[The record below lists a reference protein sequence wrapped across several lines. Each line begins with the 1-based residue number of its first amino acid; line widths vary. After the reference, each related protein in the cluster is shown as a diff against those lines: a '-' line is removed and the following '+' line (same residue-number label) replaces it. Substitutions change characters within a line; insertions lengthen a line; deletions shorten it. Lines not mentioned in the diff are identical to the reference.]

1 MFKLTL
7 IKPTVQYDITTLVGG
22 FSWDSE
28 FTVTSTL
35 EFDVVNGDTRFFPKN
50 PCDVGDMVI
59 LSKGE
64 EEIFRGILTEEEK
77 KGRDAITYRAND
89 FSWYLGQSKSVYQ
102 FNGISA
108 TDAIT
113 RILNDFGISIG
124 SILTM
129 PTVIDKIYILE
140 TPGKIIQDI
149 IDKVG
154 KHEGYAINGEMR
166 EGKLY
171 LEKRN
176 DLLIEGQFKLTED
189 SNYNVTDAIGDP
201 QRKRSI
207 EEMRNRIKLI
217 VDDEETEYEITA
229 EAEDNSLIER
239 YGLIEE
245 TIKIDAE
252 DAAKSR
258 QVVKNL
264 LRQLG
269 RVHETVRIKLMGD
282 IRFKS
287 GRLFDVIEPVTGIN
301 NRFMIVS
308 VKHQVSNQIHTMELE
323 LVLPEGVA

>member
-7 IKPTVQYDITTLVGG
+7 AKSTVQYDITTLVGS

-35 EFDVVNGDTRFFPKN
+35 EFEVVNGDTRFFPKN

-59 LSKGE
+59 LIKNDS
-64 EEIFRGILTEEEK
+64 EIFRGILIDESK
-77 KGRDAITYRAND
+77 SGRGAVTYRASD

-102 FNGISA
+102 FNQTSA
-108 TDAIT
+108 TQAIT
-113 RILNDFGISIG
+113 TILNDFGISIG

-129 PTVIDKIYILE
+129 PTIIDKIYIQE
-140 TPGKIIQDI
+140 SPGKVIQDI
-149 IDKVG
+149 IDKVE

-166 EGKLY
+166 EGNLF

-176 DLLIEGQFKLTED
+176 DLLIEGQFQLTED
-189 SNYNVTDAIGDP
+189 LSFNVTDVIGDP

-207 EEMRNRIKLI
+207 EEMRNRIKII
-217 VDDEETEYEITA
+217 VDDEETGYEITA
-229 EAEDNSLIER
+229 EAEDTGLIER

-264 LRQLG
+264 LKQLG
-269 RVHETVRIKLMGD
+269 RVHETVSIKLMGD

-287 GRLFDVIEPVTGIN
+287 GRLFDVVEPVTGIN